1 MKKRKIILVAICIAL
16 CLILSFVFLVE
27 FNIDSRNRVDGSFFR
42 IFFLISDRYNQAW
55 SAAFSFLDSVGEDL
69 DRYINYTDHL
79 FYLGNGVYARPQMY
93 YADLTR
99 LVVYLP
105 LYWLLIW
112 LAACAA
118 IAGGIIFVHRRKQRK
133 RLTTA

>member
-1 MKKRKIILVAICIAL
+1 MKKRKIILIAICIAL
-16 CLILSFVFLVE
+16 CIILSFVLLLE
-27 FNIDSRNRVDGSFFR
+27 SNIDSRNRVNGSFFR
-42 IFFLISDRYNQAW
+42 IFFLIPDHHNQTW
-55 SAAFSFLDSVGEDL
+55 SVVFSFLDSVGEDL
-69 DRYINYTDHL
+69 DRSISYTDHL

-93 YADLTR
+93 YAGLTR

-118 IAGGIIFVHRRKQRK
+118 IAGGIIFVHRRK
-133 RLTTA
+133 